1 MKFHANQSD
10 CWDNIEPLCTGRLMQ
25 QVVLRSLA
33 QIHSDLN
40 IPHAELSGVL
50 DQAPLL
56 LHMYR
61 RESETLEFKFW
72 ALVMHILTSY
82 MWIVCGTWQNVETL
96 TEIKEIVDP
105 EMKIL
110 SWFNM
115 LFQTSMTFFI
125 IIVLWKT
132 NKRLQKMNGTGCFPC
147 MHNDWRLFVSLL
159 NLKSIMIHHDYLCVI
174 FPVFKAFLWRTK
186 VSKAVWKHDW
196 HHMRCKNFRRKC
208 AMAFIY
214 LFIYLFTNCSDCIN
228 NQKIRVMQN
237 TKTIIIINS
246 SSLFYKLVT
255 HEYSGKHS
263 SQELSGGR

>member
-1 MKFHANQSD
+1 MENEGNKKRKGQKNNHGDEICNVVYWKQFAWVVGETLLCHWLWEFVLSYWEEHAKKASILFELDKELFNKITSKWARMKFHANQSD

-82 MWIVCGTWQNVETL
+82 SWILCGTWQNVETL

-174 FPVFKAFLWRTK
+174 FPVFK
-186 VSKAVWKHDW
+186 
-196 HHMRCKNFRRKC
+196 
-208 AMAFIY
+208 
-214 LFIYLFTNCSDCIN
+214 
-228 NQKIRVMQN
+228 
-237 TKTIIIINS
+237 
-246 SSLFYKLVT
+246 
-255 HEYSGKHS
+255 E
-263 SQELSGGR
+263 